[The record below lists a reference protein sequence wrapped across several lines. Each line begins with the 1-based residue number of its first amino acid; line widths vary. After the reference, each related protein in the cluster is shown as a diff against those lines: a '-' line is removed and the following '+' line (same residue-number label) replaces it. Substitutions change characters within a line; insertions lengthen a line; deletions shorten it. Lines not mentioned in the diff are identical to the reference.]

1 MESEGITISNS
12 SCFSSSDEDEQLR
25 VAPTNIYLRD
35 TNNPLEEL
43 SDRSFKLRYRFSKT
57 FVKDF
62 LLPIITDNLMENV
75 NQRGLPVS
83 ALEKLLIALRFY
95 GSNCFQNISGDLRGI
110 SQQSVSRIVKEIS
123 RCFAAQLPNFIFLPK
138 TADECAHIKQKFH
151 QIADFP
157 NIIGAI
163 DCTHILIN
171 NPGGNYGETFRNRKG
186 LFSLNVQIIGGP
198 DLQIQDIVV
207 RHPGS
212 AHDAL
217 IFHRSSVRAR
227 FEQNNELNGL
237 LLGDSAY
244 PAKKY
249 LLTPVLNP
257 TSDSEIK
264 YNQSHIKTRN
274 VVERLFGVI
283 KRKFL
288 FIVATAVLYN
298 ISVKYNENEIDDDET
313 IEEDLS
319 QDENLLSESEYED
332 DDEGEIT
339 EENGIVFRSQF
350 IAKHFI

>member
-1 MESEGITISNS
+1 
-12 SCFSSSDEDEQLR
+12 
-25 VAPTNIYLRD
+25 
-35 TNNPLEEL
+35 
-43 SDRSFKLRYRFSKT
+43 
-57 FVKDF
+57 
-62 LLPIITDNLMENV
+62 MENV
-75 NQRGLPVS
+75 NRRGLPVS

-138 TADECAHIKQKFH
+138 TAEECAHIKQKFH

-157 NIIGAI
+157 NVIGAI

-186 LFSLNVQIIGGP
+186 LFSLNVQVIGGP

-212 AHDAL
+212 AHDSL

-264 YNQSHIKTRN
+264 YNQAHIKTRN
-274 VVERLFGVI
+274 VVERLFGVM
-283 KRKFL
+283 KRKFPCL
-288 FIVATAVLYN
+288 KSGLRTKLTTSCAVIVATAVLYN

-313 IEEDLS
+313 IEDLS

-350 IAKHFI
+350 IAEHFI